1 MSKVVVLGGCG
12 AVGSI
17 AAGMLVYHPE
27 FSEVVIAD
35 ANMDAARKMVQ
46 MFQSPKVSA
55 VQFDALNPASTVEA
69 VRGCDVVLNCVG
81 PFYTTVKP
89 VMQAVMQAGVNYVD
103 VNDDVDVTIEALDM
117 DAEVK
122 KAGITVVVGLGNSPG
137 ITNMLA
143 RYAYDTLLDETE
155 AVDIFHAHGGEPF
168 EGEGVIGHRFH
179 VMTIPIPM
187 YLDGKMTH
195 VRYFEKDGLAL
206 RTTFTFP
213 ILGEVPVYP
222 YAHPEQVT
230 LPRSMK
236 LKRVT
241 NRGTVIPN
249 EYYNLTRDLCQLGF
263 TSQEPLM
270 VKGQTVIPYDF
281 AVAYI
286 LRERERILKETQF
299 GTQRGCTTVVVT
311 GVKDGKYRQY
321 RFHTASQSQALG
333 EGTGVPAAM
342 GAILMNRGQVNGKG
356 AMPPEA
362 CINPAHFL
370 ALLPEILPLMKS
382 QAAGKAFEGF
392 LVESVDENGTATRVD
407 F

>member
-1 MSKVVVLGGCG
+1 
-12 AVGSI
+12 
-17 AAGMLVYHPE
+17 
-27 FSEVVIAD
+27 
-35 ANMDAARKMVQ
+35 
-46 MFQSPKVSA
+46 
-55 VQFDALNPASTVEA
+55 
-69 VRGCDVVLNCVG
+69 
-81 PFYTTVKP
+81 
-89 VMQAVMQAGVNYVD
+89 
-103 VNDDVDVTIEALDM
+103 
-117 DAEVK
+117 
-122 KAGITVVVGLGNSPG
+122 
-137 ITNMLA
+137 
-143 RYAYDTLLDETE
+143 
-155 AVDIFHAHGGEPF
+155 
-168 EGEGVIGHRFH
+168 
-179 VMTIPIPM
+179 
-187 YLDGKMTH
+187 
-195 VRYFEKDGLAL
+195 
-206 RTTFTFP
+206 
-213 ILGEVPVYP
+213 
-222 YAHPEQVT
+222 
-230 LPRSMK
+230 
-236 LKRVT
+236 VT

-263 TSQEPLM
+263 TSREPLM

-392 LVESVDENGTATRVD
+392 LVESVDENGTVTRVD